1 MTANLMN
8 KQTET
13 LVAAVRAHAEDNY
26 DKGWDVIVEA
36 YTDAEIIE
44 QLGNATTPE
53 QAIETIG
60 QIVEVTWDV
69 RQDRQAWY
77 DNNCI

>member
-1 MTANLMN
+1 MTTNTLN
-8 KQTET
+8 KQTDALIAT
-13 LVAAVRAHAEDNY
+13 VRAHAEANY
-26 DKGWDVIVEA
+26 DKGWDLIVEA

-53 QAIETIG
+53 QAIETISR
-60 QIVEVTWDV
+60 IVEVTWDI
-69 RQDRQAWY
+69 RQDRQAWH